1 MMLFLPSQDEL
12 DCINDEGLI
21 LGKIRFDSS
30 RNEHIFNLINESI
43 NLSCIEQTR
52 IEERLSGLDS
62 GKYSMPTQDDD

>member
-21 LGKIRFDSS
+21 LGKIRFDSTKD
-30 RNEHIFNLINESI
+30 EHTFHPANEST
-43 NLSCIEQTR
+43 NLSDSEKAR
-52 IEERLSGLDS
+52 IAERLSGLDS